1 MLAALYIL
9 SLSQIGSSPYCGSP
23 FFDLNKKGIQKEG
36 TMAKTETNL
45 RKAFAGESQ
54 AYQKYLA
61 YARRAAD
68 ESMDGVYKLFHA
80 AAASE
85 KIHAQR
91 HASYLKSIKTT
102 SENLKEAM
110 AGEMH
115 EFKIMYPGMIADAKA
130 ERKAGPE
137 ISFSH
142 ANEVEKVHHDLF
154 KSALKNPDKFPVRDY
169 YLCYACGYIVTGKP
183 KARCPICGA
192 VKKSFH
198 KVE

>member
-1 MLAALYIL
+1 
-9 SLSQIGSSPYCGSP
+9 
-23 FFDLNKKGIQKEG
+23 
-36 TMAKTETNL
+36 MAKTETNL
-45 RKAFAGESQ
+45 KKAFAGESQ

-61 YARRAAD
+61 YALRAAD
-68 ESMDGVYKLFHA
+68 EAMDGVYKLFQA
-80 AAASE
+80 AASSE

-91 HASYLKSIKTT
+91 HASYLKSIKST

-115 EFKIMYPGMIADAKA
+115 EFKTMYPRMIADAKA
-130 ERKAGPE
+130 EKKLGPK

-142 ANEVEKVHHDLF
+142 ARAVEKVHHELF
-154 KSALKNPDKFPVRDY
+154 QKALEDPDKFPVHDY
-169 YLCYACGYIVTGKP
+169 FICPACGYIIAGKP
-183 KARCPICGA
+183 KTKCPVCGA